1 MPYGLGD
8 CRWLSWLVDASLL
21 ERMVTALGIRA
32 TRQPLGGAT
41 GAVWAVGDQVLR
53 VGPRTRIDKELAAA
67 AAASTVV
74 PVPTVVDRVDLGD
87 QTGLLLSR
95 VARASGR
102 RAGRLLG
109 GGGVPARHQ
118 LRRPAPA
125 AGHCAGSRRCAAGR
139 RAAVDEAAVDGKA
152 VDGVAPVLLHLDLHP
167 LNVLVDPSGQVVAV
181 LDWANAAVGPAELE
195 LARTASILTAD
206 PQAVAWQQDAR
217 CRALVEGWRQES
229 GWDGVPD
236 QARAWAWAYMLAD
249 LSHRHTAAELRPIR
263 TALQELE
270 QRLGKDVGASG

>member
-32 TRQPLGGAT
+32 TPQPLGGAT

-95 VARASGR
+95 VAGLPAAELADCSVAEAFR
-102 RAGRLLG
+102 RGTSCGALHRLLAT
-109 GGGVPARHQ
+109 V
-118 LRRPAPA
+118 PAPA
-125 AGHCAGSRRCAAGR
+125 GVPPVDG
-139 RAAVDEAAVDGKA
+139 AAVDEAAVDGKA

-217 CRALVEGWRQES
+217 CRALAEGWRQES

>member
-1 MPYGLGD
+1 
-8 CRWLSWLVDASLL
+8 
-21 ERMVTALGIRA
+21 MVAALGLRA
-32 TRQPLGGAT
+32 TPQPLGGAT

-67 AAASTVV
+67 EAASAVV
-74 PVPTVVDRVDLGD
+74 PVPAVVDRVDLGD
-87 QTGLLLSR
+87 QTGLLLTR
-95 VARASGR
+95 VA
-102 RAGRLLG
+102 
-109 GGGVPARHQ
+109 GVPAAE
-118 LRRPAPA
+118 LADCSVAEAFRRGTSCGALHRRLATVPAPA
-125 AGHCAGSRRCAAGR
+125 GVPPVDG
-139 RAAVDEAAVDGKA
+139 AAVDEAAVDGKRWTA
-152 VDGVAPVLLHLDLHP
+152 APVLLHLDLHP

-236 QARAWAWAYMLAD
+236 RARAWACAYMLDD
-249 LSHRHTAAELRPIR
+249 LSDRHTAAELRPIR
-263 TALQELE
+263 AALEELE
-270 QRLGKDVGASG
+270 QRLDEDVGASALGSAG